1 MNYEILNDSTLWVAI
16 SFILFVLISFK
27 PIINQLSGNL
37 DKKINDLK
45 KSIDE
50 SITLKKE
57 AEELYKEQK
66 AKQKDNEI
74 LIKRI
79 QDETKKDIKK
89 INEKLNKDIEE
100 VMLRKINN
108 YNLISTQLENKLKDE
123 LKNLIMDRV
132 IQYTEVRIKNNLS
145 HKQNMKLIENSLKNI
160 PKQIF

>member
-1 MNYEILNDSTLWVAI
+1 MNFEFLNDSTLWVAI
-16 SFILFVLISFK
+16 SFILFVLISIK

-37 DKKINDLK
+37 DKKISDLK

-50 SITLKKE
+50 SIALRKE
-57 AEELYKEQK
+57 AEKLYKEQK
-66 AKQKDNEI
+66 EKQRDNET

-79 QDETKKDIKK
+79 QDETKKEIKK
-89 INEKLNKDIEE
+89 INEKLNKDIED

-123 LKNLIMDRV
+123 LKDLIMDRV
-132 IQYTEVRIKNNLS
+132 IQYTEFRIKNNLS
-145 HKQNMKLIENSLKNI
+145 PKKNIKLIENSLKNI